1 MPPHRGRASW
11 DQTGEPTNWVSPTG
25 APRRGSALK
34 PPSNHRSGKCPFG
47 RVGDCFAPDRFSTM
61 FVIKKIV
68 GSTLFVVINIKVFL
82 FVCHRVEIHVAGFR
96 TKSSSNSPSQGAQQP
111 SYLFP
116 SARIVRRGFPKHTAR
131 PGTRGTSLV
140 LLVYSH
146 FGMGGKSCLSHV
158 PLCLHCTRPCTHT
171 IDFF

>member
-1 MPPHRGRASW
+1 MPFRKSW
-11 DQTGEPTNWVSPTG
+11 GLFCTGPVF
-25 APRRGSALK
+25 
-34 PPSNHRSGKCPFG
+34 PPCLLS
-47 RVGDCFAPDRFSTM
+47 
-61 FVIKKIV
+61 KKTSWQHPICC
-68 GSTLFVVINIKVFL
+68 NKHQVFL

-116 SARIVRRGFPKHTAR
+116 SARIVRRGFPKHTAK

-146 FGMGGKSCLSHV
+146 FGMGGKPCRSHV
-158 PLCLHCTRPCTHT
+158 PLCLHRTRPCTHI
-171 IDFF
+171 IDFFKANGFFING